1 MQLDDIRKRINTID
15 FEILKLLNSRM
26 EYAIRTK
33 TLKPSVADATR
44 EDEVIG
50 YIERHSRGLI
60 EPEFC
65 RKLFS
70 KIIAESKRLQTED
83 CKLIGFQGEH
93 GSFSEVAARLFDP
106 ELIYI
111 SCGEFRETFEAVES
125 GVLDLGI
132 VPVEQTLGGA
142 FTEVNDSLINTDLMI
157 VGEIKL
163 PVSYC
168 FLVLPD
174 TDPEEVRVVFSHRQA
189 LAQCQGYLREKN
201 LDTRPFYDSAAA
213 ARMLVKERPEA
224 SGVIASSFAAEFFNL
239 EILDEGIEDHHGN
252 ISRFLILS
260 KEEAE
265 GPGNK
270 CSIIFVGE
278 HRAGALFKVL
288 KEFADAEI
296 NLTRIE
302 SLPSRNIPDNYVFFL
317 DFQGS
322 AQDPKVKRVLKRVE
336 ELSLV
341 YKFLG
346 CYPAAESLTA
356 SR

>member
-1 MQLDDIRKRINTID
+1 MHLEDIRKRINTID

-33 TLKPSVADATR
+33 TLKPRVADETR
-44 EDEVIG
+44 EHEVIG

-65 RKLFS
+65 RRLFAN
-70 KIIAESKRLQTED
+70 IIEESKRLQVEE
-83 CKLIGFQGEH
+83 CRLIGFEGEH

-106 ELIYI
+106 ELIFI
-111 SCGEFRETFEAVES
+111 SCAEHREVFEAVES

-132 VPVEQTLGGA
+132 VPVEHTLSGA
-142 FTEVNDSLINTDLMI
+142 VTEVNDALINTDLVI
-157 VGEIKL
+157 VGEIRL
-163 PVSYC
+163 PVNYC
-168 FLVLPD
+168 FMILPE
-174 TDPEEVRVVFSHRQA
+174 TDPQEVRVVYSHRQA
-189 LAQCQGYLREKN
+189 LSQCQAYLREKR
-201 LDTRPFYDSAAA
+201 LDARPFYDSAAA

-239 EILDEGIEDHHGN
+239 EIVESGIEDHHDN
-252 ISRFLILS
+252 ISRFLVLS
-260 KEEAE
+260 KEAVEEA
-265 GPGNK
+265 GNK

-278 HRAGALFKVL
+278 HRAGALFRVL
-288 KEFADAEI
+288 KEFADSEI

-302 SLPSRNIPDNYVFFL
+302 SLPSRNIPGNYVFFL

-322 AQDPKVKRVLKRVE
+322 IEDPKVKAVLKRVE
-336 ELSLV
+336 KMSRV

-346 CYPAAESLTA
+346 CYSGVSP
-356 SR
+356 